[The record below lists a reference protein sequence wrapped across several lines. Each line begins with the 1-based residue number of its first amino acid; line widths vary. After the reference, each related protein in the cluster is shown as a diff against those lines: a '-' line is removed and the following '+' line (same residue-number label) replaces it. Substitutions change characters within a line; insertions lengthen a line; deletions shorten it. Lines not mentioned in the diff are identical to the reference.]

1 MKLRMI
7 PRKKFFNYL
16 RCVFVFFLIPGKR
29 MKEKEAEEG
38 REGRRKDH

>member
-7 PRKKFFNYL
+7 PRKKFFNHL
-16 RCVFVFFLIPGKR
+16 RCVFFLIPGKK